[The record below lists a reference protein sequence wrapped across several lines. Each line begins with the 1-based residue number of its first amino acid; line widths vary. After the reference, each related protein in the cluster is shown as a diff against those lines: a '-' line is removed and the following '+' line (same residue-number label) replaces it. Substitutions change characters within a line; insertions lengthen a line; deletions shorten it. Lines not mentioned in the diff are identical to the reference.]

1 MIIPKC
7 NPIRMNYKMKEKEKN
22 NLIMMIM
29 KMMMKLKEK
38 RVMKMSS
45 SKKEDEDA
53 NTKTLLTLPNIR
65 YLVEGLDAL
74 LYTNLDGD
82 KRTKV
87 IQLRDELIS
96 YINSIFTDYS

>member
-1 MIIPKC
+1 
-7 NPIRMNYKMKEKEKN
+7 
-22 NLIMMIM
+22 M
-29 KMMMKLKEK
+29 KMMKKMRMKKT

-45 SKKEDEDA
+45 RKEDEDA

-82 KRTKV
+82 KRAKV
-87 IQLRDELIS
+87 IHLRDELIS
-96 YINSIFTDYS
+96 YIDSIFTDYS

>member
-1 MIIPKC
+1 M
-7 NPIRMNYKMKEKEKN
+7 RKEVEKKKN
-22 NLIMMIM
+22 NLMIMMIM
-29 KMMMKLKEK
+29 KMMMKKK

-45 SKKEDEDA
+45 KKEDEVD

-82 KRTKV
+82 KRAKV

>member
-1 MIIPKC
+1 M
-7 NPIRMNYKMKEKEKN
+7 RKEEEEKKKN
-22 NLIMMIM
+22 NLMIMMIM
-29 KMMMKLKEK
+29 KMMMMKKKK

-45 SKKEDEDA
+45 KKEDEVD

-82 KRTKV
+82 KRAKV

>member
-1 MIIPKC
+1 M
-7 NPIRMNYKMKEKEKN
+7 KMMK
-22 NLIMMIM
+22 
-29 KMMMKLKEK
+29 KMMMKK

-45 SKKEDEDA
+45 RKEDEDA

-82 KRTKV
+82 KRAKV
-87 IQLRDELIS
+87 IHLRDELIS
-96 YINSIFTDYS
+96 YIDSIFTDYS